1 MKLLVVDDH
10 PLVRAG
16 LRQALKGLDHGVTV
30 LEAAD
35 CGRAFELADLHPDID
50 LVLLDYQLPDMNGLT
65 GLQTLARQHP
75 ELPVVMLS
83 GSLEPQLE
91 QRLRAAGA
99 AGYVSKGCSSQE
111 LLRVLRL
118 VLAGGDAV
126 IDPDMATVDLPGTEV
141 EAQADVRL
149 TLRQEEV
156 LRMLLDGCTN
166 KDISRALYI
175 SDETT
180 RNHVS
185 AVLKFF
191 GVNSRTQAVVAASRL
206 GYTAGPSSTSSTTS
220 S

>member
-16 LRQALKGLDHGVTV
+16 LRQALKGLGHGVKV

-99 AGYVSKGCSSQE
+99 AGYVSKGCSSHE
-111 LLRVLRL
+111 LLQILRL
-118 VLAGGDAV
+118 VLAGDDAV
-126 IDPDMATVDLPGTEV
+126 PDLDVASAELPAADDEAEPAT
-141 EAQADVRL
+141 RL

-156 LRMLLDGCTN
+156 LRMLLGGCTN
-166 KDISRALYI
+166 KTISRELYI
-175 SDETT
+175 SEETT

-185 AVLKFF
+185 AILKFF
-191 GVNSRTQAVVAASRL
+191 GVQSRTQAVLAASRL
-206 GYTAGPSSTSSTTS
+206 GYTAASPSSSAPPSP
-220 S
+220 

>member
-16 LRQALKGLDHGVTV
+16 LRQALKGLGHGVTV

-83 GSLEPQLE
+83 GSLEPELE

-99 AGYVSKGCSSQE
+99 AGYVSKGCSSHE
-111 LLRVLRL
+111 LLQILRL
-118 VLAGGDAV
+118 VLAGEDAV
-126 IDPDMATVDLPGTEV
+126 PDPDKASTGLPAADD
-141 EAQADVRL
+141 EAQPATRL

-156 LRMLLDGCTN
+156 LRMLLGGCTN
-166 KDISRALYI
+166 KAISRELYI

-185 AVLKFF
+185 AILKFF
-191 GVNSRTQAVVAASRL
+191 GVQSRTQAVLAASRL
-206 GYTAGPSSTSSTTS
+206 GYTAASPSSSAPPSP
-220 S
+220 